1 MEKKKK
7 SYFLKVLSFSN
18 GYLCYFL
25 VSYLKLQNILINKT
39 PICSLK
45 ASPVS
50 LVICKKL
57 FCKKHIYPTQL
68 LKTLGVFAG
77 NLCFDGHIRV
87 VLWICGA
94 GSIVKP

>member
-7 SYFLKVLSFSN
+7 SYFLKVLSFAN

-25 VSYLKLQNILINKT
+25 VSCLKLQNIVINKT
-39 PICSLK
+39 HICSLK

-50 LVICKKL
+50 LVSFKKL
-57 FCKKHIYPTQL
+57 FCMKYIYPPLQTV
-68 LKTLGVFAG
+68 GVFAG

-87 VLWICGA
+87 VLWIGGA
-94 GSIVKP
+94 GSIVKQW